1 MEIRIEV
8 DDDLLEETKR
18 LLGEPDSKEAVRRVL
33 ARYCEARN
41 KHQDLF
47 DIAGTIEFHEGYD
60 PKKLR
65 FSRYDPD

>member
-1 MEIRIEV
+1 MNVRIEI
-8 DDDLLEETKR
+8 DDELLDETKQ
-18 LLGEPDSKEAVRRVL
+18 LLGETDSNTAVRRVL
-33 ARYCEARN
+33 ERYCEARR